1 MLKTA
6 IVDEQ
11 EEQIRR
17 QVRALTD
24 EQRQQFYNVSAGKIK
39 DPDSYATLNYIVIA
53 GLHHF
58 YIGKWGFGLL
68 NITIFTLGAIF
79 LYLNNVEVGVTLI
92 LGIVIFELYEL
103 MRSQVIVKHHNNQV
117 SLEILDE
124 ILKQTPQ
131 SNSE

>member
-24 EQRQQFYNVSAGKIK
+24 EQRQQFYNVSADKIK